1 MKTINL
7 LSFLILI
14 VVMSSSIMAIELNFY
29 HDDYMET
36 NVVENITLK
45 SDTEITN
52 ESAYILLD
60 GAIFNMTKAD
70 NFSWTLSIT
79 ETEERDLPVVIEVG
93 SSEFEQKN
101 SSDGSVDSYLTIRNS
116 TTYSFINRTDHDI
129 NDSHLEYNEV
139 CAYFKRIK
147 GSPNVRGVISHQ
159 NGTTDDADFHYSTA
173 RIITSTLYSYHCFE
187 MPYQYTRNFTDITE
201 FYGIQCTNCDSNNQI
216 SLGID
221 TTSPDSLSA
230 YVINGTNY
238 SIYSTGNFMIEA
250 VEWEGFVERVDATL
264 LFRDS
269 YYITFNFFQGV
280 NTSTKEQNAYK
291 SLFNYVYL
299 YEDNGTSM
307 SSSLDYLNGVTEIFA
322 MVPGTGDFYDNNRFT
337 YDRDIQTFFWDK
349 YEDGSATI
357 KLYQLTKHD
366 LNIMGSDIMTSS
378 ANFGEFFKP
387 IPSDDRWQTLVT
399 SIDFNKTLGG
409 VKRNATFSIYLQPWE
424 ANKTQFMMDMIKW
437 ILIIGLLVIILGV
450 EIGLGVDAKVISY
463 TIVAYLGLV
472 GGIGWVV

>member
-14 VVMSSSIMAIELNFY
+14 VVMSTSIMAMDLNFY
-29 HDDYMET
+29 YDDYMET

-52 ESAYILLD
+52 ESAYILID
-60 GAIFNMTKAD
+60 GAIFNMTNLD
-70 NFSWTLSIT
+70 NFSWGLSLI
-79 ETEERDLPVVIEVG
+79 ETIERDIPVIIEVG
-93 SSEFEQKN
+93 SNDYEQKN
-101 SSDGSVDSYLTIRNS
+101 GSDSTNDGYLTIANS
-116 TTYSFINRTDHDI
+116 TTYSFMNKTDNNI
-129 NDSHLEYNEV
+129 NDSPLEYNEV

-173 RIITSTLYSYHCFE
+173 RIITSNLYSYKCFE
-187 MPYQYTRNFTDITE
+187 LPYQYTRNFTDITE
-201 FYGIQCTNCDSNNQI
+201 FYGIQCTNCDANNQI
-216 SLGID
+216 SLGVD
-221 TTSPDSLSA
+221 TTSPNSLSV
-230 YVINGTNY
+230 YIVNGTNY
-238 SIYSTGNFMIEA
+238 SIDANNNFMIFA
-250 VEWEGFVERVDATL
+250 IEWEGYITSITDTL
-264 LFRDS
+264 LFRDP

-280 NTSTKEQNAYK
+280 NSSTKEQSAYK
-291 SLFNYVYL
+291 SLFDYVYM
-299 YEDNGTSM
+299 YEDNGTSS
-307 SSSLDYLNGVTEIFA
+307 SSSLDYLNGITELVA
-322 MVPGTGDFYDNNRFT
+322 MVPGTGDFYSNQDFS
-337 YDRDIQTFFWDK
+337 YDKDIQTFFWDQ
-349 YEDGSATI
+349 YSDGSATI

-399 SIDFNKTLGG
+399 SIDFNSTLGG

-424 ANKTQFMMDMIKW
+424 ANKSQFMRDIIKW
-437 ILIIGLLVIILGV
+437 VAILSLLIIIIGV